1 MSIKLW
7 CNVKIL
13 FMYYYRCYSCIK
25 KTPNIKLQG
34 RKGRE
39 KIVDYKCKITC
50 LNFNVEFR
58 EQIVLYTLKIHMY

>member
-1 MSIKLW
+1 MMQCKDFIHVLLQM
-7 CNVKIL
+7 L
-13 FMYYYRCYSCIK
+13 FMHK
-25 KTPNIKLQG
+25 KTQNIKLQG

>member
-1 MSIKLW
+1 M
-7 CNVKIL
+7 L
-13 FMYYYRCYSCIK
+13 FMHK

>member
-1 MSIKLW
+1 MH
-7 CNVKIL
+7 
-13 FMYYYRCYSCIK
+13 K
-25 KTPNIKLQG
+25 KNPNIKLQG

>member
-1 MSIKLW
+1 MMQCKDFIHVILQM
-7 CNVKIL
+7 L
-13 FMYYYRCYSCIK
+13 FMHK
-25 KTPNIKLQG
+25 KNPNIKLQG

-39 KIVDYKCKITC
+39 KIVDYKCKLTC